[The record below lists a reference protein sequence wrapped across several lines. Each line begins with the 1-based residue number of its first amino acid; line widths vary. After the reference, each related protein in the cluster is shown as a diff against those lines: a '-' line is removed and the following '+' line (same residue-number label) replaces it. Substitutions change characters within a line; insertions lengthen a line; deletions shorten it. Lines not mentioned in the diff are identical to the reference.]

1 LEIKRFNL
9 KSLKGIFSL
18 GSVIGILVSL
28 PAIIIFL
35 HIFIGENENW
45 THIVD
50 TVLSRYILNTLWIVI
65 GVGSLTAILGFTTA
79 WLTSIYTFTFIR
91 TLEVGLV
98 LPLAFPTYIIAF
110 TYDGMFGYTGSVTQ
124 SILGFLDLSLA
135 DIWIPDILTI
145 EGVIVIMSLVLYP
158 YVYLISKASLI
169 NQSSNALESA
179 RTLGASSFR
188 LFFKVGIPLARP
200 AIIAGSTLAIME
212 AISDYGAVN
221 HYGVDTFTIGIFR
234 TWNGLGDQ
242 AVSAKLAAILMLF
255 VLLII
260 VIERAVRGKRKFDTS
275 GKQNRPIAKIKLQ
288 GTKSILAFIVCFIP
302 MFFGFILPFI
312 QMLIWSARYF
322 ADVVD
327 DDFLTLMFN
336 SFALAGVSSF
346 IAIILSLFIT
356 FNTRLNPTVNNNIIQ
371 RVSMLGYSIPGAVI
385 AVGVL
390 IVLGY
395 LDNQLIGLFKGF
407 GINTGL
413 IIGGTVIALIYGY
426 VVRFMAISTNSMESG
441 YEKIPKSIDEVSLTL
456 GSSKNNLLRR
466 IHFQLLR
473 PSILAGALIVF
484 VEVLKELPATLIL
497 RPFNFD
503 TLAIYAL
510 ELVGQEQLQ
519 ESAIPSMAL
528 VLIGLGPIVLLM
540 KTMTKGK

>member
-1 LEIKRFNL
+1 LEIKRFTL
-9 KSLKGIFSL
+9 TSLKGIFSL

-28 PAIIIFL
+28 PAIVIFL

-45 THIVD
+45 SHIVD
-50 TVLSRYILNTLWIVI
+50 TVLSRYILNTLWIVV
-65 GVGSLTAILGFTTA
+65 GVGLLTAIMGFVTA
-79 WLTSIYTFTFIR
+79 WLTTIYTFPLVR

-158 YVYLISKASLI
+158 YVYLISKASLL

-242 AVSAKLAAILMLF
+242 AVSAKLAAILMMF

-260 VIERAVRGKRKFDTS
+260 IMERGLRGKRKFDTS
-275 GKQNRPIAKIKLQ
+275 GKQNRPISKIKLQ
-288 GTKSILAFIVCFIP
+288 GSKGALAFIVCFIP
-302 MFFGFILPFI
+302 IFFGFIMPFI
-312 QMLIWSARYF
+312 QMLIWSVRYF
-322 ADVVD
+322 SDVVD
-327 DDFLTLMFN
+327 DDFLTLMLN
-336 SFALAGVSSF
+336 SFALAGVSSL

-356 FNTRLNPTVNNNIIQ
+356 FNTRSKPTFKSKAIQ
-371 RVSMLGYSIPGAVI
+371 SISMLGYSIPGAVI

-395 LDNQLIGLFKGF
+395 LDRQLIEFFKSM

-413 IIGGTVIALIYGY
+413 IIGGTIIALVYGY

-441 YEKIPKSIDEVSLTL
+441 YEKIPKSIDEVALTL
-456 GSSKNNLLRR
+456 GSTKNDLLKR
-466 IHFQLLR
+466 IHLRLLR

-519 ESAIPSMAL
+519 ESAVPALAL
-528 VLIGLGPIVLLM
+528 VLIGLGPIILLM
-540 KTMTKGK
+540 KTMTKGN

>member
-1 LEIKRFNL
+1 MEIKRFNF
-9 KSLKGIFSL
+9 KEIFSL
-18 GSVIGILVSL
+18 GSVIGIVVSL
-28 PAIIIFL
+28 PAIVIFL
-35 HIFIGENENW
+35 HIFMGENENW

-50 TVLSRYILNTLWIVI
+50 TVLPRYILNTLWVAV
-65 GVGSLTAILGFTTA
+65 GVGLLTAILGFTTA
-79 WLTSIYTFTFIR
+79 WLTTIYAFPFVR

-110 TYDGMFGYTGSVTQ
+110 TYDGMFGYTGSITQ
-124 SILGFLDLSLA
+124 SVLKFLDLSLA
-135 DIWIPDILTI
+135 DVWIPDILTI
-145 EGVIVIMSLVLYP
+145 EGVIVVMSLVLYP

-179 RTLGASSFR
+179 RTLGANSFR

-255 VLLII
+255 VLFII
-260 VIERAVRGKRKFDTS
+260 VTEKVLRGKRKFDTS
-275 GKQNRPIAKIKLQ
+275 GKQNRPISKIKLKGLQ
-288 GTKSILAFIVCFIP
+288 GFLAFTLCFIP
-302 MFFGFILPFI
+302 IFFGFIMPFV
-312 QMLIWSARYF
+312 QMIIWSVRYF
-322 ADVVD
+322 TDIVD
-327 DDFLTLMFN
+327 EGFLTLMFN
-336 SFALAGVSSF
+336 SFALAGTSSF
-346 IAIILSLFIT
+346 IAILLSLFIA
-356 FNTRLNPTVNNNIIQ
+356 FNLRTQPTWKNKAIQ
-371 RVSMLGYSIPGAVI
+371 SISMLGYSIPGAVI

-395 LDNQLIGLFKGF
+395 LDMKFIGLFKDM
-407 GINTGL
+407 GIHTGL
-413 IIGGTVIALIYGY
+413 IIGGTVIALVYGY
-426 VVRFMAISTNSMESG
+426 IVRFTAVSINSMESG
-441 YEKIPKSIDEVSLTL
+441 YAKIPKSIDEAALTL
-456 GSSKNNLLRR
+456 GSNKNNLLRR
-466 IHFQLLR
+466 VHFQLLR
-473 PSILAGALIVF
+473 PSITAGALIVF

-503 TLAIYAL
+503 TLAIKAL

-519 ESAIPSMAL
+519 ESAIPAMAL
-528 VLIGLGPIVLLM
+528 VLIGLGPIILLM
-540 KTMTKGK
+540 KTMTKGN

>member
-1 LEIKRFNL
+1 LEINQL
-9 KSLKGIFSL
+9 NLKGIFSL
-18 GSVIGILVSL
+18 GFIIGILVSL

-50 TVLSRYILNTLWIVI
+50 TVLSRYILNTLWIVV
-65 GVGSLTAILGFTTA
+65 GVGLITAILGFVTA
-79 WLTSIYTFTFIR
+79 WLTTIYTFAFVR

-110 TYDGMFGYTGSVTQ
+110 TYDGMFGYTGSITQ
-124 SILGFLDLSLA
+124 SILDLLDLSLA
-135 DIWIPDILTI
+135 DVWIPDILTI
-145 EGVIVIMSLVLYP
+145 EGVIIVMSIVLYP

-169 NQSSNALESA
+169 NQSSNTLESA

-200 AIIAGSTLAIME
+200 SIIAGSTLAIME

-242 AVSAKLAAILMLF
+242 AVSAKLAAFLMMF

-260 VIERAVRGKRKFDTS
+260 ITEKVLRGKRKFDTS
-275 GKQNRPIAKIKLQ
+275 GKQNRPISKIKLE
-288 GTKSILAFIVCFIP
+288 GSKSFFAFIICFIP
-302 MFFGFILPFI
+302 IFFGFIMPFI

-322 ADVVD
+322 FDVVD
-327 DDFLTLMFN
+327 EEFVTLMFN
-336 SFALAGVSSF
+336 SFALAGISSF

-356 FNTRLNPTVNNNIIQ
+356 FNTRFKPTFNNKAIQ
-371 RVSMLGYSIPGAVI
+371 SISMLGYSIPGAVI

-395 LDNQLIGLFKGF
+395 LDRQLIGFFKSI

-413 IIGGTVIALIYGY
+413 IIGGTIIALVYGY

-441 YEKIPKSIDEVSLTL
+441 YEKIPKSVDEAALTL
-456 GSSKNNLLRR
+456 GSSKHDILKRVHLR
-466 IHFQLLR
+466 LLR
-473 PSILAGALIVF
+473 PSIMAGALIVF
-484 VEVLKELPATLIL
+484 VEDGSYYIAYENNDK
-497 RPFNFD
+497 R
-503 TLAIYAL
+503 
-510 ELVGQEQLQ
+510 
-519 ESAIPSMAL
+519 
-528 VLIGLGPIVLLM
+528 
-540 KTMTKGK
+540 

>member
-1 LEIKRFNL
+1 MEIKTFNFRN
-9 KSLKGIFSL
+9 IFSL
-18 GSVIGILVSL
+18 GTLIGIAVSL

-35 HIFIGENENW
+35 HIFVEENENW

-50 TVLSRYILNTLWIVI
+50 TVLLRYILNTLWLVM
-65 GVGSLTAILGFTTA
+65 GVGFLTAIIGFSTA
-79 WLTSIYTFTFIR
+79 WLTTLYRFPLVG
-91 TLEVGLV
+91 TLEIGLV

-110 TYDGMFGYTGSVTQ
+110 TYDGMFGYTGSITQ
-124 SILGFLDLSLA
+124 SILSILDLSLA
-135 DIWIPDILTI
+135 DVWVPDILTL
-145 EGVIVIMSLVLYP
+145 EGVIIIMSLVLYP
-158 YVYLISKASLI
+158 YVYLISKASLL

-179 RTLGASSFR
+179 RTLGAGSFR

-200 AIIAGSTLAIME
+200 AIIAGATLAIME

-242 AVSAKLAAILMLF
+242 AGSAKLAAMLMLF
-255 VLLII
+255 VLMII
-260 VIERAVRGKRKFDTS
+260 IIERGLRGKKKFDTS
-275 GKQNRPIAKIKLQ
+275 SKSSRPLSRIKLK
-288 GTKSILAFIVCFIP
+288 GFKGFLAFLFCFIP
-302 MFFGFILPFI
+302 IFFGFLLPFI
-312 QMLIWSARYF
+312 QMTIWSVRYF

-327 DDFLTLMFN
+327 DQFLTLMMN
-336 SFALAGVSSF
+336 SFLLAGVSSI
-346 IAIILSLFIT
+346 IAIIFSLFLT
-356 FNTRLNPTVNNNIIQ
+356 FNTRTTPTMANKTIQ
-371 RVSMLGYSIPGAVI
+371 RISMLGYSIPGAVI

-390 IVLGY
+390 IVLGW
-395 LDNQLIGLFKGF
+395 LDKQLIQLFGSM

-413 IIGGTVIALIYGY
+413 IIGGTIIALVYGY
-426 VVRFMAISTNSMESG
+426 VVRFMAISTNSIESG
-441 YEKIPKSIDEVSLTL
+441 YSKLPKSIDEAAITL
-456 GSSKNNLLRR
+456 GSTKMSLLKR
-466 IHFQLLR
+466 IHLKLLR

-519 ESAIPSMAL
+519 ESAIPAMAL
-528 VLIGLGPIVLLM
+528 VLIGLGPIIILM
-540 KTMTKGK
+540 RTMTKNIAK

>member
-1 LEIKRFNL
+1 MEIKRF
-9 KSLKGIFSL
+9 KYKEIFSL
-18 GSVIGILVSL
+18 GFLLGIIVSL

-50 TVLSRYILNTLWIVI
+50 TVLSRYILNTLWIII
-65 GVGSLTAILGFTTA
+65 GVGLLTAILGFVTA
-79 WLTSIYTFTFIR
+79 WLTTIYTFPFVR
-91 TLEVGLV
+91 SLEIGLV

-124 SILGFLDLSLA
+124 TILGILDITLS

-145 EGVIVIMSLVLYP
+145 EGVIIVMSLVLYP
-158 YVYLISKASLI
+158 YVYLITKASLI
-169 NQSSNALESA
+169 NQSSNTLESA
-179 RTLGASSFR
+179 RTLGSNSFG
-188 LFFKVGIPLARP
+188 LFFKVGIPLSRP

-255 VLLII
+255 VLVII
-260 VIERAVRGKRKFDTS
+260 VMERSLRGKRKFDTS
-275 GKQNRPIAKIKLQ
+275 GKQNRPISKIKLKNSK
-288 GTKSILAFIVCFIP
+288 GIFAFLVCFIP
-302 MFFGFILPFI
+302 VFFGFILPFM
-312 QMLIWSARYF
+312 QMFIWSVRYF
-322 ADVVD
+322 TDVVD
-327 DDFLTLMFN
+327 DEFLSLMFN
-336 SFALAGVSSF
+336 SFSLAGISSL

-356 FNTRLNPTVNNNIIQ
+356 FNTRNKPSFNNKAIQ
-371 RVSMLGYSIPGAVI
+371 SISMLGYSIPGAVI

-395 LDNQLIGLFKGF
+395 LDRQLIELLRSFE
-407 GINTGL
+407 INTGL
-413 IIGGTVIALIYGY
+413 IIGGTIIALIYGY

-441 YEKIPKSIDEVSLTL
+441 YEKIPKSVDEVALTL
-456 GSSKNNLLRR
+456 GSSKNDILKRLHLKLLK
-466 IHFQLLR
+466 

-510 ELVGQEQLQ
+510 ELVSQEQLQ
-519 ESAIPSMAL
+519 ESAVPSLAL
-528 VLIGLGPIVLLM
+528 VLIGMGPIILLM